1 MQIRRV
7 RADEW
12 RALRDVRLRA
22 LEEAPYAFGTRYEE
36 ARGRPERWWIE
47 WTARSSEGDGQA
59 FFLAWDGNDPIGI
72 AGTYL
77 EEDGRRWL
85 ISMWTDPAFRA
96 QGVGRALVDTVV
108 ALARSAGSAELFL
121 EVTHGNESARLL
133 YERCGFV
140 AMGDGSRP
148 DLATTNMRLEL

>member
-36 ARGRPERWWIE
+36 ARGRAERWWIE
-47 WTARSSEGDGQA
+47 WTARSCDGDGQA
-59 FFLAWDGNDPIGI
+59 FFIAWDGGDPVGI

-85 ISMWTDPAFRA
+85 ISMWTDPASRGK
-96 QGVGRALVDTVV
+96 GVGPALVDTVV
-108 ALARSAGSAELFL
+108 AFARSAGSSELFL
-121 EVTHGNESARLL
+121 EVTHGNEAARVL

-140 AMGDGSRP
+140 ATGDGSRP
-148 DLATTNMRLEL
+148 ELETTNMRLEL